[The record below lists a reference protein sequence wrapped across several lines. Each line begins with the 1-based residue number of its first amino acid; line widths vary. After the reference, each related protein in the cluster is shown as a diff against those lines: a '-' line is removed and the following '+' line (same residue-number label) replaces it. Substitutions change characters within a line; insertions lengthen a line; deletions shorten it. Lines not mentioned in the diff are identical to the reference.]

1 MSRISYSL
9 PHYSLAL
16 FNAEYVVRMTGLVVV
31 LTDVECARL
40 SHQLWSILVS
50 FVQSR
55 SNYFLRALNDA
66 LITPQ
71 TPATPVSDA
80 GFGRTNIRSEWH
92 PAARLLLHTHVP
104 KPEFH
109 RCMYRTVMYC
119 TYTSTRILSSTPAI
133 LLYSRLRSH
142 VILYSQNYND

>member
-1 MSRISYSL
+1 M
-9 PHYSLAL
+9 
-16 FNAEYVVRMTGLVVV
+16 
-31 LTDVECARL
+31 TDVECARL

-66 LITPQ
+66 LVTPQ

-80 GFGRTNIRSEWH
+80 GFGRTNNRSEWH

-104 KPEFH
+104 KSEFH
-109 RCMYRTVMYC
+109 RCMYSYTLSFYSFSSCTTEISSHNYC
-119 TYTSTRILSSTPAI
+119 VLNHLNFCIFNLS
-133 LLYSRLRSH
+133 LLYLIFNK
-142 VILYSQNYND
+142 VIQSKITFGSSLFY